1 MRLLVVIGLCGLL
14 LSVAIMG
21 ITTTHAATGHA
32 CASPVPPV
40 QTATPTIP
48 TPTQGMLV
56 INEALLNPASVWNC
70 DSRSSNT
77 ATENAWIEIYN
88 PQNYA
93 INLYAERAAI
103 DSGPS
108 TQAYTFP
115 FGSVIVAHG
124 FFVVFPFINANFAS
138 GYFNNPQPLTLRL
151 DLDYTPFDQVTVPV
165 LSSDLSYA
173 RTTDGGDKW
182 EVTSQPTI
190 NSSNVLPLATAK
202 PTVKAKKSA
211 STHKHKAKTKKQ
223 RVKKGT
229 KEKAVSGG
237 GSSDSNTD
245 TPKNVMSVEQP
256 AWQQMHLPVSNQ
268 PVSAPGQ
275 TNAAPQSVV
284 STQLAGLSLTQ
295 KIILTLIAVVLALS
309 LFGGSL
315 LFLRQK
321 QLWRLKLRST

>member
-14 LSVAIMG
+14 LSMAIMG
-21 ITTTHAATGHA
+21 ITATHAATGHA

-48 TPTQGMLV
+48 TPTQGILV

-103 DSGPS
+103 DSGPN

-124 FFVVFPFINANFAS
+124 FFVVFPFMDANFVP

-151 DLDYTPFDQVTVPV
+151 NLEYTPFDQVTVPV

-190 NSSNVLPLATAK
+190 DSSNVLPLATAK
-202 PTVKAKKSA
+202 PTVKAKATA
-211 STHKHKAKTKKQ
+211 STHKHKAKAKKQ

-229 KEKAVSGG
+229 KGKAARGG
-237 GSSDSNTD
+237 GSNTD
-245 TPKNVMSVEQP
+245 TSKNVMSVEQP
-256 AWQQMHLPVSNQ
+256 TWQQMHLPASNL

-275 TNAAPQSVV
+275 TNAAPQNVV
-284 STQLAGLSLTQ
+284 STNLAGLSLTQ
-295 KIILTLIAVVLALS
+295 KIILTLVAVVLTLS

-321 QLWRLKLRST
+321 RPWRIKLGST